1 MDRVEATK
9 VMEEKLKNK
18 NLRKH
23 VLAVAAVMRHL
34 ARRFNEDEDKWELVG
49 LLHDLDYEETEKDPD
64 RHGLVSAEWLADM
77 GVEPDIV
84 EAVKA
89 HAEKAPRRTLME
101 KAVYCADPVTGFIV
115 ACALIHPDKS
125 LEPIDVP
132 FAMKRIKEKRFA
144 AGASRERMRACE
156 DMELSMEEFLE
167 IAISA
172 MKKIRA
178 ELGL

>member
-23 VLAVAAVMRHL
+23 VLAVAAVRRHL
-34 ARRFNEDEDKWELVG
+34 ARRFNEDEDKWERVG
-49 LLHDLDYEETEKDPD
+49 LRHDLDYEETEKDPD

>member
-1 MDRVEATK
+1 MDREEAVV
-9 VMEEKLKNK
+9 VMEDKLKNK

-34 ARRFNEDEDKWELVG
+34 AKRFNEDEAKWELVG
-49 LLHDLDYEETEKDPD
+49 LLHDLDYELTLKDPE
-64 RHGLVSAEWLADM
+64 RHTLISEQWLTEM
-77 GVEPDIV
+77 GVDSDII
-84 EAVKA
+84 EGVKA
-89 HAEKAPRRTLME
+89 HADKAPRNSPMA
-101 KAVYCADPVTGFIV
+101 KAVYCSDPATGFIV

-125 LEPIDVP
+125 LDPIDVP

-156 DMELSMEEFLE
+156 DMGLSIEEFMG
-167 IAISA
+167 IAIDA
-172 MKKIRA
+172 MKEIKG